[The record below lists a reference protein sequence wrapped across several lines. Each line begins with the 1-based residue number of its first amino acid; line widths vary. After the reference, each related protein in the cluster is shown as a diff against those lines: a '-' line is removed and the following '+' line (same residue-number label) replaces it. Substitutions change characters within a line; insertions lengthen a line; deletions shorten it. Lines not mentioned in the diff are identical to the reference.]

1 MPIQLI
7 NLGTYANSGTGDD
20 LRTAFEKVNTNF
32 QFLDDTSAVTA
43 ENIGAGAQIFKE
55 KSGDNLRLRSIVAGT
70 GMTVTQNA
78 NDVTVASV
86 IDITRDTVPVL
97 GGNLQ
102 LGGFNITGTGNI
114 NITGGSTFSG
124 DVEINGGDLISSVN
138 TFNLLN
144 TTVTNVNFGGQ
155 ADNINIGKNTGI
167 VTVASEF
174 RVNED
179 IVIGNNGRLK
189 TTNSSGYVYNEAANY
204 VFMGQTAIRIDI
216 GSPSGEVVL
225 GNDLEVPG
233 DVQVIGNTALTGTLT
248 LGSVANLV
256 IPGGLN
262 GYVLSTNGSGSLNWI
277 PAPSGGGGSGGLDFG
292 SFASPAGF
300 TLDLG
305 SFV

>member
-1 MPIQLI
+1 MPIQTI

-20 LRTAFEKVNTNF
+20 LRTAFEKVNANF
-32 QFLDDTSAVTA
+32 QFLDEISAVTA
-43 ENIGAGAQIFKE
+43 ENVGTGSQIFKE
-55 KSGDNLRLRSIVAGT
+55 KSGDNLRLRSILAGT

-78 NDVTVASV
+78 NDITLASV

-97 GGNLQ
+97 GGSLQ
-102 LGGFNITGTGNI
+102 LGGYSITGTGNI
-114 NITGGSTFSG
+114 NISGGGTFSG
-124 DVEINGGDLISSVN
+124 DVEINGGDLTSLVN

-144 TTVTNVNFGGQ
+144 TTVTTVNFGGN
-155 ADNINIGKNTGI
+155 ANNINIGKNTGI
-167 VTVASEF
+167 VTVASEL

-179 IVIGNNGRLK
+179 VVIGNNGRLK
-189 TTNSSGYVYNEAANY
+189 TTNTSGYVYNETANY
-204 VFMGQTAIRIDI
+204 VFVGQTAIRIDI

-225 GNDLEVPG
+225 GNDLEVTG
-233 DVQVIGNTALTGTLT
+233 DVQVLGNTALTGTLT
-248 LGSVANLV
+248 VGSVSNLV

-277 PAPSGGGGSGGLDFG
+277 PAPSGGGGGSGLDFG
-292 SFASPAGF
+292 SFTSPAGF